1 MAKCSFCSRQIEQ
14 GKGVIFVAFA
24 RVYNFCSSKCMKNF
38 QLGRESSKL
47 AWVRKTGKGK
57 TKAELKEE
65 LLHEEKMHEEKA
77 EEEKEKKEEKKA
89 ESKSG
94 KEQEKPAEKEPA
106 K

>member
-65 LLHEEKMHEEKA
+65 LLEEAKHEEKMHEEKA
-77 EEEKEKKEEKKA
+77 EEEKEKKEEKH
-89 ESKSG
+89 
-94 KEQEKPAEKEPA
+94 
-106 K
+106 

>member
-65 LLHEEKMHEEKA
+65 LLEEAKHEEKKHEEKA
-77 EEEKEKKEEKKA
+77 EEEKEEKA

-94 KEQEKPAEKEPA
+94 KEQEKPAEKEPT